1 MPRYNNVVRTAHGQE
16 LGRKSDTE
24 YTHAVIH
31 TTDSAGVRSRLTDT
45 IAHLEHTIANIDDNP
60 AYVSRLKKAQR
71 ELAALPEEGPV
82 SSLVSMHTS
91 SAQAEGRRRR
101 ESNRGVGYTIVPVTQ
116 G

>member
-1 MPRYNNVVRTAHGQE
+1 MPRYSNIVRTAHGQE

-24 YTHAVIH
+24 YSHAVIH
-31 TTDSAGVRSRLTDT
+31 TTDSAGVRAGLEHT

-60 AYVSRLKKAQR
+60 AYVSRLKRAQKD
-71 ELAALPEEGPV
+71 LAALPEEGPV

-91 SAQAEGRRRR
+91 SAQAEARRRK
-101 ESNRGVGYTIVPVTQ
+101 ESNRGTGYTIVPVRQ